1 MRILDFLKFLYCT
14 QYDVHRIYIETLKG
28 HSKIIFFFFA
38 KDEIFNLKNFVCD
51 FYDDFKKEIIIY
63 KNKILQDWR
72 LLFFFFVEKYVL
84 LFEKFYS
91 GMRENILQW
100 NSIKC
105 CYQILM
111 KLCKQKD
118 EKFKG

>member
-1 MRILDFLKFLYCT
+1 MIFTTIL
-14 QYDVHRIYIETLKG
+14 
-28 HSKIIFFFFA
+28 
-38 KDEIFNLKNFVCD
+38 
-51 FYDDFKKEIIIY
+51 KK
-63 KNKILQDWR
+63 K
-72 LLFFFFVEKYVL
+72 LLFIKIKYCKIEDYYFFFVEKYVIL